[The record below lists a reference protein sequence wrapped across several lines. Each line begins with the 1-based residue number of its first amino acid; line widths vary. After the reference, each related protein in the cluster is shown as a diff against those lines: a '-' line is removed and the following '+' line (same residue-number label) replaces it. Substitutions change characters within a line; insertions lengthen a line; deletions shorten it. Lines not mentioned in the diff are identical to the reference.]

1 MNDFMFDGSEGREHL
16 RELIAEAEQERF
28 AQSVAK
34 AQNNGWT
41 LSRIKP
47 VLRKAIETI
56 RR

>member
-16 RELIAEAEQERF
+16 RTLIAEAEQERF

-34 AQNNGWT
+34 SQNNGWT